1 MASLR
6 DARRSLERGDVDEAM
21 VALWNALEPLRLA
34 GDQDGLEEAARLAA
48 RAAAADEAYA
58 SEAERMRTTVGALTA
73 DPTETAVV
81 VPQRDR
87 TLAETLEHWAE
98 TVVTATGA
106 GEPGRPEP
114 VAGAPSPD
122 AEPADAEP
130 ADDDNGRGR
139 RLGPLV
145 WALLVGLFLILN
157 VLGNVFGDG

>member
-21 VALWNALEPLRLA
+21 VVLWNALEPLRLA
-34 GDQDGLEEAARLAA
+34 GDQEGLEEAARLAA

-58 SEAERMRTTVGALTA
+58 SEAERMRTAVGALAA
-73 DPTETAVV
+73 DPADAGVV
-81 VPQRDR
+81 VPQRER
-87 TLAETLEHWAE
+87 SFAETLEHWAE
-98 TVVTATGA
+98 TVVTTTAA
-106 GEPGRPEP
+106 GEPGMPEP
-114 VAGAPSPD
+114 VPGPVPD
-122 AEPADAEP
+122 AEPADDEE
-130 ADDDNGRGR
+130 GRGK